1 MKMKVETKRKILKFV
16 KKLIR
21 YSETADAGMT
31 ININKAD
38 ILRIRSEHIYSNY
51 ELLMISEE
59 QVNFAS
65 SMNIVEE
72 LNRNKLIKFER
83 IPYTIHTTD
92 LANKTKDMTKI
103 IAELKVVTQ

>member
-1 MKMKVETKRKILKFV
+1 
-16 KKLIR
+16 
-21 YSETADAGMT
+21 
-31 ININKAD
+31 
-38 ILRIRSEHIYSNY
+38 
-51 ELLMISEE
+51 MISEE

-92 LANKTKDMTKI
+92 LTNKTKDMTKI
-103 IAELKVVTQ
+103 IARIKSGNTMIQKILIKIIRAIKRVNLLWIRAVIS